1 MVIKVGINGFGRIG
15 RVIFRKCLQIPD
27 IIVTAINDPAID
39 IEYICYLIKF
49 DSTHGKLRGNISFT
63 ENEVNIEGTKIKILH
78 EKLPINI
85 PWVSV
90 EVQYVVEASGMFTS
104 LEKASGHLSSG
115 VKRVLVTAPSLDIPM
130 LIVGVNEHMISIEDK
145 VLSCASSTL
154 YCLAPIVK
162 ILEDK
167 FGVTE
172 GFVTSIHA
180 MTPSLKPLDSLC
192 LRGRHWRD
200 HRSIHQNII
209 PAATGA
215 CKALHKIIPQIKD
228 KLSGLAFRVPIVNV
242 SVLDMSIR
250 LNKGASIED
259 IVKYIHQYSHT
270 SMKDIITISNEEA
283 VSSDF
288 FGENHSCIVDVNSSF
303 QLSSNF
309 LKLVCWYENEYS
321 YACRV
326 VDTILFSERQFQH
339 VFIPINIESISEGT
353 KTNRCKSIFIPN
365 NYSFQINPDMISS
378 ASQDTGFKMKLF
390 PKTLNNNTLGYRY
403 IPKPQT
409 TLRRVVNKTNEVLKS
424 NKTDDETHSQN
435 EIGPLFQSCQHLGPA
450 CVAQSR
456 ELRNHEQLE
465 KVKKEFSKVVNMTE
479 DLLKKSSHC
488 NNQINK
494 SSKTIPEMEPVTLD
508 MDEKNSENNH
518 INDAKQAIEPIVEF
532 NNEPET
538 NETLVNITTEN
549 KEVYNITTS
558 NTTINM
564 REDSAII
571 QTSNVIE
578 DTTKNKTS
586 NFGKL
591 LEYVKSEA
599 NSLPSIS
606 EVGMSENHIPHI
618 NLLKSDNNT
627 IKLGQEDIICNI
639 VQVSNNDSTITEG
652 IIKDTIITQ
661 IIDVQITEQCEP
673 PQKSDANLGL
683 ENKNIDPIGEEIVFP
698 DKIYCENVISEND
711 ESVPTNVCK
720 QNKNDKKYVKD
731 QEKPE
736 RLIINNVPKNQ
747 MVERILHK
755 INRMDVTSAGTSR
768 CVSPCISIS
777 NFRPR
782 KKQDIFDKL
791 DSASGSDSE
800 TSFEEKKSQ
809 VINITDLTN
818 SIEDISRLDK
828 ICRIIEI
835 SDELSDKLFSA
846 LNTDTLNKNKTW
858 SFKDLC
864 ERIKLDDF
872 CNKVFGP

>member
-1 MVIKVGINGFGRIG
+1 MANLEEKYHLLKMR
-15 RVIFRKCLQIPD
+15 
-27 IIVTAINDPAID
+27 
-39 IEYICYLIKF
+39 LIL
-49 DSTHGKLRGNISFT
+49 T
-63 ENEVNIEGTKIKILH
+63 
-78 EKLPINI
+78 
-85 PWVSV
+85 
-90 EVQYVVEASGMFTS
+90 
-104 LEKASGHLSSG
+104 GHLSNG
-115 VKRVLVTAPSLDIPM
+115 VKRVVVTAPTLDIPM

-259 IVKYIHQYSHT
+259 IVKCIHQYSHT

-339 VFIPINIESISEGT
+339 VFIPINIESMSGGT
-353 KTNRCKSIFIPN
+353 KTDRCKSIFIPN

-435 EIGPLFQSCQHLGPA
+435 EIGPLFQSCLHLGPA

-494 SSKTIPEMEPVTLD
+494 SSITIPEMESVTFDL
-508 MDEKNSENNH
+508 DEKNSVNNH
-518 INDAKQAIEPIVEF
+518 INDAKEAIEPIVAF

-538 NETLVNITTEN
+538 NETTEN
-549 KEVYNITTS
+549 KEVYNISTS
-558 NTTINM
+558 TTTINM
-564 REDSAII
+564 PEDSAII

-578 DTTKNKTS
+578 EGIEDTTKNKTS
-586 NFGKL
+586 NCGKL

-618 NLLKSDNNT
+618 NLPKSDNNT

-639 VQVSNNDSTITEG
+639 VQVSNNDSTITG
-652 IIKDTIITQ
+652 IIKDSITTQ
-661 IIDVQITEQCEP
+661 IIDVQIIEQCEP
-673 PQKSDANLGL
+673 PQISDANLGL
-683 ENKNIDPIGEEIVFP
+683 ESKNIDPIGEEIVFP
-698 DKIYCENVISEND
+698 DKIYSENVISEND

-731 QEKPE
+731 QEKSE
-736 RLIINNVPKNQ
+736 RLINNVPTNQ

-755 INRMDVTSAGTSR
+755 INRMDVTSAGTSK
-768 CVSPCISIS
+768 CVSPCLSNS

-846 LNTDTLNKNKTW
+846 LNTETLNKNKTW

>member
-1 MVIKVGINGFGRIG
+1 MDLVELEELYLENVFKYLILK
-15 RVIFRKCLQIPD
+15 L
-27 IIVTAINDPAID
+27 VTAINDPAID

-63 ENEVNIEGTKIKILH
+63 ENEVNIDGTKIKILH
-78 EKLPINI
+78 EKLPVNI
-85 PWVSV
+85 PWDSV
-90 EVQYVVEASGMFTS
+90 EVQYVIEASGMFTS
-104 LEKASGHLSSG
+104 VEKASGHLSTG
-115 VKRVLVTAPSLDIPM
+115 VKRVVVTAPSLDVPM

-172 GFVTSIHA
+172 GCVTSIHA

-250 LNKGASIED
+250 LNKNASIED
-259 IVKYIHQYSHT
+259 IVKCIHQYSHT
-270 SMKDIITISNEEA
+270 GMQDIITISNEEA

-326 VDTILFSERQFQH
+326 IDTILFSERQFQH
-339 VFIPINIESISEGT
+339 IFIPINVESISRGT
-353 KTNRCKSIFIPN
+353 KTDRCKSIFIPN

-390 PKTLNNNTLGYRY
+390 PKTLSNNALGYRY

-435 EIGPLFQSCQHLGPA
+435 EIGPLFQSCLHLGPA

-479 DLLKKSSHC
+479 DLLKKSSHG

-494 SSKTIPEMEPVTLD
+494 TNNTIPEMEPVTLD
-508 MDEKNSENNH
+508 LDNNSVDNH
-518 INDAKQAIEPIVEF
+518 INDTKQAIEAIVEF

-538 NETLVNITTEN
+538 NETPVDITTEN
-549 KEVYNITTS
+549 KEVNNMSTS

-564 REDSAII
+564 SEDSGTI
-571 QTSNVIE
+571 QTNNVIE
-578 DTTKNKTS
+578 GIEDITKIKIS
-586 NFGKL
+586 NCGKL

-606 EVGMSENHIPHI
+606 EVGMPENHIPHI
-618 NLLKSDNNT
+618 NLRHIDNNT

-639 VQVSNNDSTITEG
+639 VQVSNNESTITEG
-652 IIKDTIITQ
+652 IIDDTITTQ
-661 IIDVQITEQCEP
+661 IIDVQIRDQCEP
-673 PQKSDANLGL
+673 PRISDAKGL
-683 ENKNIDPIGEEIVFP
+683 ENKNFDPIGEEIVFP
-698 DKIYCENVISEND
+698 EKIYCENVICENG
-711 ESVPTNVCK
+711 ESVLTNVCK
-720 QNKNDKKYVKD
+720 QNNDDKKCVKD
-731 QEKPE
+731 QVKPE
-736 RLIINNVPKNQ
+736 RLIINNVPSNQ
-747 MVERILHK
+747 MVERILHR

-768 CVSPCISIS
+768 CVSPCLSIS
-777 NFRPR
+777 NVRPR
-782 KKQDIFDKL
+782 KKQDIYDKL

-846 LNTDTLNKNKTW
+846 LNTETLNKNKTW